1 MTHTLK
7 LGTVYGT
14 PIFTL
19 QCSLGAVKKVYGA
32 TFSGASQTWR
42 FPAFHPVHR
51 IVLDD
56 LKKAVR
62 DLSLSPE
69 VVQHEKALDSCVALP
84 SDFSFITPPY
94 QHQRDGVLHLYRNLR
109 AGLFYAPGLGKCK
122 ITVDLQRLT
131 SEKMLVVCPLVMLST
146 WAAEFQKHGEISD
159 VLIIDG
165 SKKEKTARLLK
176 AQQCTPTVTVI
187 TYASAA
193 LYTEAL
199 LKIDYSAIIVDESH
213 QLKSPFSK
221 RTTAVTALALRARRR
236 VLLSGTPSLGSPFDL
251 YAQLRFL
258 GTYFCPE
265 NWWAFRKM
273 FGVFPDWE
281 KDDNVPKML
290 LGFKNLETMNDR
302 VKLVSLKKTKEEC
315 LDLPDQHVIDEYFA
329 LYPDQKHEYNT
340 FVVDRCLGAGFAL
353 KNQMLEGTLCQAD
366 GLTSPAH
373 VIADETITLLGKV
386 DQISSGFVY
395 MSVRNPGLCNGCPS
409 VTSCVTAGIKPY
421 SLACKV
427 VTKEPAV
434 VVHRFKS
441 NARLDRCKGL
451 LEAIIEE
458 PLNKAIIWANFNAEL
473 DDLENML
480 KVLGVEYVR
489 VQGGMAREDLTSAMD
504 TFNNIATCRVY
515 IGQVSTGVGITLN
528 AANYT
533 IYYNLPW
540 SLEHYLQSLDRNYR
554 IGQTRKVTVYRLL
567 GYHTLD
573 ESKAKALDQKLD
585 FSLLVTAGSVCAT
598 CPDFYTRCNKYKIR
612 LYDKECKY
620 DRTMLRHTA
629 SVRTIP

>member
-1 MTHTLK
+1 MHTLK

-19 QCSLGAVKKVYGA
+19 QCSTGAVKKVYGA

-42 FPAFHPVHR
+42 FPAFYPVHS

-56 LKKAVR
+56 LKKEVR
-62 DLSLSPE
+62 DLVLSPE
-69 VVQHEKALDSCVALP
+69 VVQHIQELDSLVDLP
-84 SDFSFITPPY
+84 SDFSFITAPY

-109 AGLFYAPGLGKCK
+109 AGLFYSPGLGKCK

-131 SEKMLVVCPLVMLST
+131 SEKMLILCPLVMLGT
-146 WAAEFQKHGEISD
+146 WAAEFQKHGEIAD

-165 SKKEKTARLLK
+165 SKKEKTARILQ
-176 AQQCTPTVTVI
+176 AQQRTPVATVVTYTV
-187 TYASAA
+187 AA
-193 LYTEAL
+193 LYTDEL
-199 LKIDYSAIIVDESH
+199 LKINYSAIIVDESH
-213 QLKSPFSK
+213 QLKTPFSN
-221 RTTAVTALALRARRR
+221 RTKAATTLALRARRR
-236 VLLSGTPSLGSPFDL
+236 VLLSGTPSLGSPFDM

-273 FGVFPDWE
+273 FGVFPEWE

-290 LGFKNLETMNDR
+290 LGFKNLETMNAR
-302 VKLVSLKKTKEEC
+302 VGLVSLKKTKEEC
-315 LDLPDQHVIDEYFA
+315 LDLPDQHIIDEHFA
-329 LYPDQKHEYNT
+329 LYSDQKKEYNT
-340 FVVDRCLGAGFAL
+340 FVIDRCMGAGLSL
-353 KNQMLEGTLCQAD
+353 KDRMLEGTLSHAD
-366 GLTSPAH
+366 GLTMPAH

-395 MSVRNPGLCNGCPS
+395 MSTRNPGLCNGCEH
-409 VTSCVTAGIKPY
+409 VTACVNNNVKPY
-421 SLACKV
+421 SQTCKV
-427 VTKEPAV
+427 VTKEPAG
-434 VVHRFKS
+434 VVHHFKS

-451 LEAIIEE
+451 LEAILED
-458 PLNKAIIWANFNAEL
+458 PANKVIIWANFNAEL
-473 DDLENML
+473 DDIENAVKGL
-480 KVLGVEYVR
+480 DTEYVR
-489 VQGGMAREDLTSAMD
+489 VQGGMTREGLMSAMD
-504 TFNNIATCRVY
+504 TFNTVPTCRVY
-515 IGQVSTGVGITLN
+515 LGQVSTGVGVTLN

-567 GYHTLD
+567 GRYTLD
-573 ESKAKALDQKLD
+573 EAKAKALDQKLD
-585 FSLLVTAGSVCAT
+585 FSLLVTSSSVCAT
-598 CPDFYTRCNKYKIR
+598 CPDFFTRCNKYKIK

-620 DRTMLRHTA
+620 DRTMMRHTA
-629 SVRTIP
+629 SVRIIP